1 MGFPVGVGVGRSA
14 PDRSQSGWLVGWS
27 GVPEGR
33 RSYGLASRFK
43 NVRRNRSSW
52 IARGFTEGR
61 GSESVPWSRVRSDLL
76 GRRVQRWTKS
86 GGRNRLKS
94 NILTSEAESD

>member
-1 MGFPVGVGVGRSA
+1 MRIPVGVGVGRSR
-14 PDRSQSGWLVGWS
+14 PDRSQSGRSVGRS

-61 GSESVPWSRVRSDLL
+61 RLESVPWSRVRSGLARVPSTEVDEV
-76 GRRVQRWTKS
+76 RRS
-86 GGRNRLKS
+86 GK
-94 NILTSEAESD
+94 T